1 VPEGGAPMVLID
13 CREWT
18 RIVPPSDPTG
28 DRPGF
33 FIQELRSRAGA
44 PGFFAPPEKGR

>member
-1 VPEGGAPMVLID
+1 MVLID

-18 RIVPPSDPTG
+18 RIVPPSEPAG

-33 FIQELRSRAGA
+33 FVKELRSRADA
-44 PGFFAPPEKGR
+44 PAFFALPEKSR